1 MNCQLFWCWFYR
13 PSSFFEAVC
22 SSTDVTICCFCLFLI
37 TASWMCLCFR
47 LSVRESKHLKML
59 SGIFSFKFRISLTL
73 CWRSVVSCC
82 CSPLAERAWSRIL
95 WTEIES
101 LTRKFTVQ
109 QRQTASTNHPH
120 ARTDNRVRRWRPRL
134 SRHVTNSMNI
144 VTNCY
149 IQLVY
154 ASPVWGFAA
163 FVCCI

>member
-1 MNCQLFWCWFYR
+1 MLILSSKFVFWSRLQLR
-13 PSSFFEAVC
+13 RR
-22 SSTDVTICCFCLFLI
+22 DDLL
-37 TASWMCLCFR
+37 L
-47 LSVRESKHLKML
+47 LSVFNHCELNVFVFPAVSQRESKHLKML

-101 LTRKFTVQ
+101 LTKKFTVQ
-109 QRQTASTNHPH
+109 QRQTASTNHTH

-134 SRHVTNSMNI
+134 SHHVTNSMNI

>member
-1 MNCQLFWCWFYR
+1 MLILSSKFVFWSRLQLR
-13 PSSFFEAVC
+13 RR
-22 SSTDVTICCFCLFLI
+22 DDRLL
-37 TASWMCLCFR
+37 
-47 LSVRESKHLKML
+47 LSVFNRCELNVFVLPAVSQRESKHLKML
-59 SGIFSFKFRISLTL
+59 SGIFFFSFWISLTL

-134 SRHVTNSMNI
+134 SHHVTNSMNI
-144 VTNCY
+144 VTNWC

-154 ASPVWGFAA
+154 ASPMWEFAA

>member
-1 MNCQLFWCWFYR
+1 MLILSSKFVFWSRLQLHRC
-13 PSSFFEAVC
+13 
-22 SSTDVTICCFCLFLI
+22 DDLL
-37 TASWMCLCFR
+37 L
-47 LSVRESKHLKML
+47 LSVFNHCELNVFVFPAVSQRESKHLKML
-59 SGIFSFKFRISLTL
+59 SGIFFFSFRISLTL

-82 CSPLAERAWSRIL
+82 CSPLAERAWNRIL

-101 LTRKFTVQ
+101 LTKKFTVQ
-109 QRQTASTNHPH
+109 QRQTASTNHTH
-120 ARTDNRVRRWRPRL
+120 VCTDNRARRWRPRL

-154 ASPVWGFAA
+154 ASPMWGFAA

>member
-1 MNCQLFWCWFYR
+1 MLILSSKFVFWSRLQLR
-13 PSSFFEAVC
+13 RR
-22 SSTDVTICCFCLFLI
+22 DDRLL
-37 TASWMCLCFR
+37 
-47 LSVRESKHLKML
+47 LSVFNRCELNVFVLPAVSQRESKHLKML
-59 SGIFSFKFRISLTL
+59 SGIFFFSFRISLTL
-73 CWRSVVSCC
+73 CWRSAVSCC
-82 CSPLAERAWSRIL
+82 CSPLAERAWNRIL

-101 LTRKFTVQ
+101 LTKKFTVQ

-120 ARTDNRVRRWRPRL
+120 ARTDNRARRWRPRL

-154 ASPVWGFAA
+154 ASPMWGFAA

>member
-1 MNCQLFWCWFYR
+1 MLILSSKFVFWSRLQLRRC
-13 PSSFFEAVC
+13 
-22 SSTDVTICCFCLFLI
+22 DDLL
-37 TASWMCLCFR
+37 L
-47 LSVRESKHLKML
+47 LSVFNHCELNVFVFPAVSQRDSKHLKML
-59 SGIFSFKFRISLTL
+59 SGIFFFSFWISLTL

-82 CSPLAERAWSRIL
+82 CSPLAEREWSRIL

-101 LTRKFTVQ
+101 LTKKFTVQ

-120 ARTDNRVRRWRPRL
+120 ARTDNRARRWRPRL

-144 VTNCY
+144 VTNCC

-154 ASPVWGFAA
+154 ASPMWGFAA

>member
-1 MNCQLFWCWFYR
+1 MLILSSKLVFWSRLQLRRC
-13 PSSFFEAVC
+13 
-22 SSTDVTICCFCLFLI
+22 DDLL
-37 TASWMCLCFR
+37 L
-47 LSVRESKHLKML
+47 LSVFNHCELNVFVFPAVSQRESKHLKML
-59 SGIFSFKFRISLTL
+59 SGIFFFSFRISLTL

-82 CSPLAERAWSRIL
+82 CSPLAERAWNRIL

-101 LTRKFTVQ
+101 LTKKFTVQ
-109 QRQTASTNHPH
+109 QRQTASTNHTH

>member
-1 MNCQLFWCWFYR
+1 MLILSSKLVFWSRLQLR
-13 PSSFFEAVC
+13 RR
-22 SSTDVTICCFCLFLI
+22 DDRLL
-37 TASWMCLCFR
+37 
-47 LSVRESKHLKML
+47 LSVFNRCELNVFVFRAVSQRDSKHSKML
-59 SGIFSFKFRISLTL
+59 SGIFFFSFRISLTL

-120 ARTDNRVRRWRPRL
+120 ARTDNRARRWRPRL

-144 VTNCY
+144 VTNCC

-154 ASPVWGFAA
+154 ASPMWGFAA